1 MHSPQTIDEL
11 RRLIETANSSLHAL
25 GTRHSFND
33 IADAAGLISLEALPG
48 EMTIDEDAR
57 SVSVP
62 AAMRYGNLARQLHEA
77 GWALSNLP
85 SLPHITVASSVA
97 TATHGSGNANQSLAS
112 AVTAMNLITGSG
124 DRLPDA
130 AAVEALVER
139 IEQVLQPFQPR
150 PHWSKVF
157 GAGHDWS
164 GLYPAFADF
173 RRLAEAYDPR
183 GVFRTPFLARTVLEP
198 ATP

>member
-130 AAVEALVER
+130 AAVEALVEP

-164 GLYPAFADF
+164 GLYPALRISAGLP
-173 RRLAEAYDPR
+173 RRTTLGASSAH
-183 GVFRTPFLARTVLEP
+183 PFLHELSWSP
-198 ATP
+198 P